1 MPGGYAAWRGR
12 RNGPDAAAGD
22 RIQGQAAGPCS
33 RGLVPCEHMTVFYW
47 VVKAVLWPFLR
58 IIFRPWAQGTENVPR
73 EGPAILASNHL
84 SFSDHFFAPL
94 PLPRKVVFLA
104 KAEYFTGRGLKGLIS
119 KAFFS
124 GVGQIPVDRA
134 GGEASER
141 ALRTGLRVLASGEL
155 LGIYPEGTR
164 TPDGRLYRGKT
175 GVARLALESRSP
187 VVPTAMIGGFEFQP
201 PGKIAPRLRI
211 RPGVRFGPPLDF
223 SRYYGMEHDHVVLR
237 AMTDEIMYELMKL
250 SGQEY
255 VDEYAQRGK
264 SQPRNGKRTAEPDAR
279 DGTSAPAAPAVNGAG
294 PSAPAAS
301 GTAPSSPAG
310 PAAAAS
316 DAGDPGQP
324 GHPGRKP

>member
-1 MPGGYAAWRGR
+1 
-12 RNGPDAAAGD
+12 
-22 RIQGQAAGPCS
+22 
-33 RGLVPCEHMTVFYW
+33 MTVFYW
-47 VVKAVLWPFLR
+47 VLKAVLWPFLR
-58 IIFRPWAQGTENVPR
+58 IIFRPWAEGTDNVPR

-104 KAEYFTGRGLKGLIS
+104 KAEYFTGRGLKGLLS

-124 GVGQIPVDRA
+124 GVGGIPMDRA

-141 ALRTGLRVLASGEL
+141 ALRTGLRMLAAGEL

-187 VVPTAMIGGFEFQP
+187 VIPTAMIGGFEFQP
-201 PGKIAPRLRI
+201 PGKITPQLRI

-255 VDEYAQRGK
+255 VDEYAQRRK
-264 SQPRNGKRTAEPDAR
+264 APPSRRDKRRPVASEPAA
-279 DGTSAPAAPAVNGAG
+279 SEPAAPE
-294 PSAPAAS
+294 
-301 GTAPSSPAG
+301 
-310 PAAAAS
+310 PAAAEPGARPDVSEATVPANGGPRRNGVPPAPSPGANGTSSAGKAS
-316 DAGDPGQP
+316 PPASRVSPPDQP
-324 GHPGRKP
+324 RPHG